1 MFAKLT
7 LKTDD
12 FDKRIDKAT
21 TRGKNAE
28 KGMDILQKAVEK
40 MSPETHA
47 LSNKLSV
54 LTEQYNKQKEG
65 VKKLTDEFNAEVK
78 ASGASSEAAQALKEK
93 LDEAQKRMASTAE
106 EMDKVKKSLTDATTE
121 SGKAN
126 TRLSKLSTTLGTGL
140 ANAAKIGATAIVT
153 STTAAVGAV
162 TAITKKSVEAY
173 ANYEQLEGGIGKLF
187 GTAGQSLQRYLNRN
201 LDMSKATEKQIDRL
215 KEKYAILDQAQTK
228 AMGNAK
234 KAYKSVGMSQNT
246 YMESIMGFSAALKNS
261 LGGDSIKA
269 AEMADKAMRSIADNA
284 NTFGKYSV
292 KELSDV
298 YTALSKGMYQTLDN
312 LMLGYKGSKEGMQ
325 ALIKDAN
332 ALKRANGEV
341 GKLSIDNFADIVEAI
356 DLVQQKMNIAGTTR
370 REAASTIEGS
380 GNMVKAAWENVLI
393 GFADPEQNIRE
404 LVHNLIESVITY
416 LGNLMPRVGEA
427 FAGIGEAI
435 SYATPVIIRKIPEQL
450 ESILPT
456 LLETAVLLVT
466 TLGTALLENAPS
478 LIENGITLL
487 SSLVT
492 TFVNNIPQFV
502 DFIVQMIKEMRKSL
516 IGSSPKL
523 IAAGLTLIGG
533 LVGGLLQAFVALG
546 GDFIKWIWDGAKEA
560 FEDLK
565 KRALTW
571 GGDMINGFIDG
582 IKAKIEDVKA
592 AASSVAN
599 AVKNFLHFSRP
610 DVGPLREYEKWMPDF
625 MAGLAKGINQN
636 KYLVTDEIKD
646 LADEMR
652 IDSNFDK
659 LKIDKS
665 GRNGNG
671 KLGAVSVV
679 QNIYSKAQTASDLM
693 QEALYQ
699 QKKAVLLGNV

>member
-12 FDKRIDKAT
+12 FDKQIDRAVANGKEAD
-21 TRGKNAE
+21 TRFGNLAKTI
-28 KGMDILQKAVEK
+28 GG
-40 MSPETHA
+40 
-47 LSNKLSV
+47 
-54 LTEQYNKQKEG
+54 G
-65 VKKLTDEFNAEVK
+65 VVK
-78 ASGASSEAAQALKEK
+78 
-93 LDEAQKRMASTAE
+93 
-106 EMDKVKKSLTDATTE
+106 
-121 SGKAN
+121 
-126 TRLSKLSTTLGTGL
+126 
-140 ANAAKIGATAIVT
+140 AAKIGATAIVA
-153 STTAAVGAV
+153 STTVAVGAI

-173 ANYEQLEGGIGKLF
+173 ANYEQLTGGISKLF
-187 GTAGQSLQRYLNRN
+187 GTAGQSVQQYLNRN
-201 LDMSKATEKQIDRL
+201 LDMSKATEKQIDSV
-215 KEKYAILDQAQTK
+215 KEKYADLNQAQTI
-228 AMGNAK
+228 AMENAK
-234 KAYKSVGMSQNT
+234 KAYKSVGMSQNK
-246 YMESIMGFSAALKNS
+246 YMESIMGFSASLKNS

-269 AEMADKAMRSIADNA
+269 AQMANKAMQSIADNA
-284 NTFGKYSV
+284 NTFGKYSIE
-292 KELSDV
+292 ELSNV

-380 GNMVKAAWENVLI
+380 ANMVKAAWENVLT
-393 GFADPEQNIRE
+393 GFAAPEQNIRE
-404 LVHNLIESVITY
+404 LMHDLIEAGITY
-416 LGNLMPRVGEA
+416 LGNLMPRVSEA

-435 SYATPVIIRKIPEQL
+435 SYATPVIIRKIPEQA

-456 LLETAVLLVT
+456 LVDTAVLLVT
-466 TLGTALLENAPS
+466 TLGTALLENTPS

-516 IGSSPKL
+516 IGGSPKL

-625 MAGLAKGINQN
+625 MAGLAKGINDN

-646 LADEMR
+646 LANEMR
-652 IDSNFDK
+652 IDGNFDK

-665 GRNGNG
+665 GANGNG

-693 QEALYQ
+693 EEALYQ